1 MRLVEPAVPA
11 PLDPSFRPAA
21 LATKAFRLEL
31 AASGKARPVAIALER
46 GEGLV
51 STFRTEVFAP
61 DAPQAQ
67 SNLMYTERIVKFL
80 LWQRGGWRVIVGGA
94 ADLAEHIRQVY
105 SPAGA
110 RAFDE
115 DFMGGVYERPFTVD
129 SVPLDEVPESNESA
143 RAVGGHLEGCRIG
156 FDLGASDYKVAA
168 VVDGETVFAEET
180 VWDPR
185 NQSDPSYHREHLIAG
200 LKNAAQHLPR
210 VDAIGGSSAG
220 IYINNRVRV
229 ASLFR
234 GVPRDLFD
242 ARVAD
247 MFVEIG
253 REWGCPLEVINDGD
267 VTALAGALS
276 LQDQPV
282 LGIAM
287 GSSEAVG
294 YVNSA
299 GGINGWLNELAF
311 APFDY
316 QPDVVADEWSGDR
329 GVGATHLCQVGAVRL
344 AEAAGVEFPEGLT
357 VPEKLA
363 HIQSRM
369 AAGDERVPPVYESI
383 GSYLGYAIAHY
394 ADFYELKHVLVLGRV
409 TSGPGG
415 PLLVERANTVLS
427 TEFPDLASRVS
438 VNLPDERSRRV
449 GQAIAAA
456 SLPALG

>member
-1 MRLVEPAVPA
+1 MKLAEPAVPA
-11 PLDPSFRPAA
+11 PLDPGFRPAA
-21 LATKAFRLEL
+21 LANRAFREGLE
-31 AASGKARPVAIALER
+31 ASASRRPVAIALER

-51 STFRTEVFAP
+51 STFRTEVFAA
-61 DAPQAQ
+61 DAPQAP
-67 SNLMYTERIVKFL
+67 SNLMYIERIVKFL

-94 ADLAEHIRQVY
+94 PDLADHIRRVY
-105 SPAGA
+105 SAAGA
-110 RAFDE
+110 RAFDAE
-115 DFMGGVYERPFTVD
+115 FMGGVYEHPFTVD
-129 SVPLDEVPESNESA
+129 SVPIHEVPESNETA
-143 RAVGGHLEGCRIG
+143 RPVGGHLEGCRIG

-180 VWDPR
+180 GWDPR
-185 NQSDPSYHREHLIAG
+185 NQSDPSYHSERVVAG
-200 LKNAAQHLPR
+200 LRKAAEHLPR

-220 IYINNRVRV
+220 IYISNRVRV

-234 GVPRDLFD
+234 GIPKDLFD
-242 ARVAD
+242 AQVAD
-247 MFVEIG
+247 MFVKIG

-311 APFDY
+311 APLDY

-329 GVGATHLCQVGAVRL
+329 GVGATHLSQVGAVRL
-344 AEAAGVEFPEGLT
+344 AEVAGVEFPEGLS
-357 VPEKLA
+357 VPEELA

-415 PLLVERANTVLS
+415 PLLVERANSVIK
-427 TEFPDLASRVS
+427 TEFADIASRVS
-438 VNLPDERSRRV
+438 VSLPDERSRRV

-456 SLPALG
+456 SLPSLE